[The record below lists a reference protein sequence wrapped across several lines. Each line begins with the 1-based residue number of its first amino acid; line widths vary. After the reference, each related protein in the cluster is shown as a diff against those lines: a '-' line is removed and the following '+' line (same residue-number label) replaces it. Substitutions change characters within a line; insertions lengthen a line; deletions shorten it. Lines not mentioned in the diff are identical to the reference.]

1 MDSSSRAP
9 RALLARPA
17 LIALSAVAVLTVL
30 PSCSL
35 IVAPDE
41 KLLGDGGSESGG
53 GGSGAGGAG
62 AGGTGA
68 GGTGAG
74 GTGAGGAGGDGGTGG
89 VGGADCV
96 PEECPEPDTE
106 CQTPIC
112 ESGACAV
119 DYEPAGTPL
128 ASQSDGDCQ
137 LAVCDGMGMT
147 ATEDDD
153 ADVFDDGNDCTVDA
167 CASGSPTNTPS
178 PEGTACADGGGVVCD
193 GAGACV
199 ECVADGDCAS
209 GVCDQNLCV
218 PASCA
223 DTVLNGDET
232 DVDCGGLACAPCADG
247 DACVVAGDCQSGVCT
262 ALVCAAPACDDTVE
276 NGAETDVDCGGGT
289 CNPCGP
295 GLGCSVD
302 TDCVGGDCSGSTCLP
317 TCTDGVTNANETDV
331 DCGGPTCA
339 ACAIGETCAVASDCV
354 SLNCDNGVCA
364 NPTCTDGSQNGT
376 ETDIDCGGAT
386 CPGCATGDSC
396 QVGADCTSGV
406 CSGNVCIAS
415 TCGDGVTQG
424 GETCDDGDSMG
435 GDGCSA
441 TCAIESGYT
450 CSGAPSVC
458 TTTCGDGLVAGTEV
472 CDDGDATGGDGCSA
486 TCSVEGGWTCAGAPS
501 VCDETCGDGIVVGA
515 ETCDDNDAMGGD
527 GCSATCLIEPG
538 FTCMGTPS
546 TCSTTCGDGLVAG
559 AEACDDNNTINGD
572 GCSSTC
578 TVQPGF
584 TCAGQPSV
592 CSTTCGDGVIAG
604 TEACDDNNLINGDGC
619 SATCAVQPGFT
630 CVGAPSVCSTTCG
643 DGLVA
648 GAEGCDDGN
657 TASADGCSTACG
669 IEAGYACVGQPSAC
683 APVCGDGTIV
693 GAEECDDLNVVAG
706 DGCSSTC
713 TIEIT
718 CGGGETRVVQRNTT
732 PLAIPD
738 TNMAVL
744 SPMSVAT
751 AGGVTKAVVVVHS
764 LTHAFV
770 GDLDVFLVSPQ
781 ARSRELS
788 TDNGSSGDNYRRT
801 TFDDAATTLIT
812 AGTPPYAGRFIPEQ
826 SLSTTPGTDF
836 RGLAAA
842 GTWNLRLVDQFTP
855 DAGTLDSW
863 SLALCVSTTAP
874 FCGNGAVDPG
884 EECDTSG
891 PSPTCSATCGLVDGC
906 GDGNLDAGE
915 FCDDDNTVSGDG
927 CSSTCQPDI
936 TCLAGQTPVVVTN
949 TTATPIPD
957 NNTFLNVPVVVGTTG
972 GVRRALITIG
982 NLTHANTAHLDISL
996 QSPAGTARNL
1006 SDDNGT
1012 GANYVSTRFDDAAAT
1027 AVTAGSAPFTGVFRP
1042 EQSMATTVGTDFTN
1056 QNAAGTW
1063 NLQVRDDTAGTAGTL
1078 NSFAVALC
1086 VDPASFCGN
1095 GVTGPGEECDTSGPS
1110 ATCSATCQL
1119 LDGCGDGNLDAGE
1132 SCDDNN
1138 IVSGDGCSST
1148 CQLDI
1153 TCAPT
1158 ETAVILTN
1166 STSTAIPD
1174 NAQGGVASFIDVSQL
1189 GVVRR
1194 VIPTFNVTHPNA
1206 SHVDLFLTSPY
1217 GVQRDL
1223 ATDGPTGINFTATQ
1237 LDDAAATLITSG
1249 VAPFT
1254 GTFRPEQ
1261 TISNAAGF
1269 ANQTATG
1276 RWTVRIADDTSGT
1289 TGTLTSWSLA
1299 LCVDP
1304 TITAVCGNGF
1314 IEPGE
1319 QCDDANAVNGDG
1331 CGSCA
1336 LEFTCAPTETRL
1348 VVTSTG
1354 SPQVIPDNLP
1364 AGATSTN
1371 GVATVGTVAKAVV
1384 VLHAISH
1391 QFDGDLD
1398 LSLVAPNATTVD
1410 LSSDNGS
1417 GGDDYASTIF
1427 DDAAA
1432 TLITAGTSPF
1442 RGRFRPEQAL
1452 TIVNGGPANGTW
1464 TLRAV
1469 DDASTDGGLL
1479 GAWSL
1484 GLCVAP

>member
-1 MDSSSRAP
+1 
-9 RALLARPA
+9 
-17 LIALSAVAVLTVL
+17 V
-30 PSCSL
+30 
-35 IVAPDE
+35 
-41 KLLGDGGSESGG
+41 
-53 GGSGAGGAG
+53 
-62 AGGTGA
+62 
-68 GGTGAG
+68 
-74 GTGAGGAGGDGGTGG
+74 GGTGG
-89 VGGADCV
+89 TGGADCI
-96 PEECPEPDTE
+96 PEECPGADTE

-112 ESGACAV
+112 DGGACAF

-153 ADVFDDGNDCTVDA
+153 ADIFDDGNDCTVDG

-178 PEGTACADGGGVVCD
+178 PEGTACTDGGGVVCD

-199 ECVADGDCAS
+199 ECVLDADCAS

-223 DTVLNGDET
+223 DNVLNGDET
-232 DVDCGGLACAPCADG
+232 DLDCGGLACAPCADG
-247 DACVVAGDCQSGVCT
+247 DACLVAGDCASGVCT

-295 GLGCSVD
+295 GLGCAADS
-302 TDCVGGDCSGSTCLP
+302 DCVGGDCSGSTCLP

-339 ACAIGETCAVASDCV
+339 ACAIGDTCAVASDCV
-354 SLNCDNGVCA
+354 SLNCDMGVCA
-364 NPTCTDGSQNGT
+364 NPTCTDNSQNGT
-376 ETDIDCGGAT
+376 ETDVDCGGAT

-396 QVGADCTSGV
+396 LIGTDCTSGV
-406 CSGNVCIAS
+406 CMGNVCIAS
-415 TCGDGVTQG
+415 SCGDGVIQA
-424 GETCDDGDSMG
+424 GEGCDDSDAMG

-441 TCAIESGYT
+441 TCQVESGYT
-450 CSGAPSVC
+450 CAGAPSVC
-458 TTTCGDGLVAGTEV
+458 TTTCGDGVLAGAET
-472 CDDGDATGGDGCSA
+472 CDDSDATGGDGCSA
-486 TCSVEGGWTCAGAPS
+486 SCTIESGWTCAGAPS

-527 GCSATCLIEPG
+527 GCSATCLVEPG

-546 TCSTTCGDGLVAG
+546 TCSTTCGDGLVAS
-559 AEACDDNNTINGD
+559 AEACDDNNLVAGD
-572 GCSSTC
+572 GCSGTC
-578 TVQPGF
+578 TVETGF
-584 TCAGQPSV
+584 GCAGQPSV
-592 CSTTCGDGVIAG
+592 CG
-604 TEACDDNNLINGDGC
+604 
-619 SATCAVQPGFT
+619 
-630 CVGAPSVCSTTCG
+630 
-643 DGLVA
+643 
-648 GAEGCDDGN
+648 
-657 TASADGCSTACG
+657 
-669 IEAGYACVGQPSAC
+669 
-683 APVCGDGTIV
+683 PVCGDGILLA
-693 GAEECDDLNVVAG
+693 AEECDDLNVANG

-713 TIEIT
+713 TIELS
-718 CGGGETRVVQRNTT
+718 CAGGETRVVQRNST

-738 TNMAVL
+738 NNLTGVQ
-744 SPMSVAT
+744 SPISVTA
-751 AGGVTKAVVVVHS
+751 AGGVTKAVAVVHS
-764 LTHAFV
+764 LTHTFA
-770 GDLDVFLVSPQ
+770 GDVDMFLVSPQ
-781 ARSRELS
+781 PRTRELS
-788 TDNGSSGDNYRRT
+788 TDNGGSGVNYRRT
-801 TFDDAATTLIT
+801 TFDDAATTLVT
-812 AGTPPYAGRFIPEQ
+812 AGVAPFSGRFIPEQ

-836 RGLAAA
+836 RGLAAT
-842 GTWNLRLVDQFTP
+842 GTWNLRLVD
-855 DAGTLDSW
+855 DAGGDTGTLDAW

-874 FCGNGAVDPG
+874 FCGNGTVDAG

-891 PSPTCSATCGLVDGC
+891 PSATCSAICSLVDGC
-906 GDGNLDAGE
+906 GDGNVDAGE
-915 FCDDDNTVSGDG
+915 FCDDDNIVSGDG

-957 NNTFLNVPVVVGTTG
+957 DNTLLNVPVSVATAG
-972 GVRRALITIG
+972 GVRRVIVTLG
-982 NLTHANTAHLDISL
+982 NITHANSGHLDINL
-996 QSPAGTARNL
+996 QSPAGTVRIL
-1006 SDDNGT
+1006 TDDNGA
-1012 GANYVSTRFDDAAAT
+1012 GANYVSTRLDDAAAT
-1027 AVTAGSAPFTGVFRP
+1027 AITSGSPPFTGVFRP
-1042 EQSMATTVGTDFTN
+1042 EQSMATSIGTDFSN
-1056 QNAAGTW
+1056 QNALGTW

-1078 NSFAVALC
+1078 NSFAIALC
-1086 VDPASFCGN
+1086 VDATGGFCGDGN
-1095 GVTGPGEECDTSGPS
+1095 VGPGEECDTSGPS
-1110 ATCSATCQL
+1110 ATCSASCQL

-1153 TCAPT
+1153 SCAPT

-1166 STSTAIPD
+1166 SNTTAIPD

-1189 GVVRR
+1189 GVVRK
-1194 VIPTFNVTHPNA
+1194 VIPTLNVTHA
-1206 SHVDLFLTSPY
+1206 TLTHVDVFLTSPY
-1217 GVQRDL
+1217 GVQRELTTDQTGVNYV
-1223 ATDGPTGINFTATQ
+1223 ATS
-1237 LDDAAATLITSG
+1237 LDDAAATAITAG
-1249 VAPFT
+1249 TTPFT

-1261 TISNAAGF
+1261 TISNVAGF

-1276 RWTVRIADDTSGT
+1276 RWTLRVADDTTST

-1304 TITAVCGNGF
+1304 TVTAVCGNGYV
-1314 IEPGE
+1314 EPGE

-1331 CGSCA
+1331 CSSCA
-1336 LEFTCAPTETRL
+1336 LDFTCGPTETR
-1348 VVTSTG
+1348 VVLTSSD
-1354 SPQVIPDNLP
+1354 SPQIIPDNLV

-1371 GVATVGTVAKAVV
+1371 TVATVGTVAKAVV

-1398 LSLVAPNATTVD
+1398 ISLVAPNATTVD
-1410 LSSDNGS
+1410 LSSDNGGS
-1417 GGDDYASTIF
+1417 GDDYASTIF
-1427 DDAAA
+1427 EDVPAAP
-1432 TLITAGTSPF
+1432 LITSGSAPF

-1452 TIVNGGPANGTW
+1452 SAVNTGPANGVW
-1464 TLRAV
+1464 TLRAA